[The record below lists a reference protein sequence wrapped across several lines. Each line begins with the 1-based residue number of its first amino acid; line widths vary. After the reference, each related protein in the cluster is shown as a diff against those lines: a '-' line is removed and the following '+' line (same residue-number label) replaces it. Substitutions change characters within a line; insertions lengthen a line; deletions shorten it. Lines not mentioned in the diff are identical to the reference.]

1 MLLQYKITV
10 NQFII
15 SECVKFSFKNC
26 PCHMLGHKLK
36 IIIFLI
42 VIRTY
47 VCDNIHLGLCLIPS
61 GQSFVFFF
69 FLCNNP
75 SSLFYFGKFVFYIFN
90 SYFIYIYLDLFI

>member
-10 NQFII
+10 NKFII

-47 VCDNIHLGLCLIPS
+47 VCDNIHLGIYLIPS

-69 FLCNNP
+69 FFTLISMLCPAFCNVSVIAHAFLVISP
-75 SSLFYFGKFVFYIFN
+75 WIF
-90 SYFIYIYLDLFI
+90 